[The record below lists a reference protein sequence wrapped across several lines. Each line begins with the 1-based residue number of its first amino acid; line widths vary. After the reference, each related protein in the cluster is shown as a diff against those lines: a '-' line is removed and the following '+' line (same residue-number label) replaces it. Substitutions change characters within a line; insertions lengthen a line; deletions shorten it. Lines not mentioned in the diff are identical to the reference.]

1 MEQRPSPWKTV
12 RIALQ
17 KVRPG
22 VIRLKDRNYLTKWLV
37 VSSLI
42 GLVAGLGAIAFTLA
56 ITWGTHFFLGVL
68 VGYQPPNP
76 QGEGGGGNLS
86 PQLDLVHHPL
96 FLLLPLVVG
105 LGGLLSGLI
114 VFTFAP
120 EAEGH
125 GTDAAIASFH
135 YEEGRVRARIPLI
148 KLVASAITIGSGGSG
163 GREGPTAQIS
173 AGFGSLLARWL
184 GLSASDRRI
193 ALAAGIG
200 AGIGAIFRAPLGG
213 ALIGAE
219 ILYTQD
225 IEIEAII
232 PALIASIIGYAIYG
246 AWAGWE
252 PVFGNQ
258 AQNTFNSPVQLIYYA
273 LLGIICGG
281 IGILYARSF
290 HGTAKLF
297 HRLSLSRHWLWLRPT
312 IGGVLVGLMGLALPE
327 ALGMGYGWVQ
337 ASMGST
343 LLSLPFWL
351 VLALPFAKILST
363 SLSIGSGGSGGIFG
377 PGMVIGSMVG
387 ASVWRLAFH
396 HLPEVPDVPAPF
408 VIVAMMALFGGIAHA
423 PLSVMLMVAEMTGNL
438 SLLAPAMVAVG
449 LAYIV
454 VGKNTIY
461 TSQLETRAN
470 SPAHRLRLS
479 FPLLSTLVAREALL
493 PLVHLPITPET
504 TVAVVEAAMKTE
516 HRSGVVVRNADG
528 TLAGV
533 ATNADIQRVPENERD
548 QTFIE
553 AVMTREPVSMRASES
568 LDVVLEQL
576 TKAGIRWA
584 PVLEEGIPQYPI
596 GVVSVASIM
605 DVYHKAVAQGTRRM
619 RSLVEGTVLVEV
631 TVTPESLLSGK
642 QLKHLRL
649 PAQTLVV
656 SIRRAGAL
664 VFPRGDTELHS
675 GDAVTFLTNPAT
687 ETHLRAYLAGPE
699 ADHIPDDFPRGKTEG
714 RRTETRGTGPFT
726 GLRLPRIRRRYSA
739 PDEAFIRGEETP
751 PIVSVSPESQDKHA

>member
-1 MEQRPSPWKTV
+1 MEQRSGPWETA
-12 RIALQ
+12 RTRLQ
-17 KVRPG
+17 RFRPWG
-22 VIRLKDRNYLTKWLV
+22 IRLKDQSYLTKWLV

-42 GLVAGLGAIAFTLA
+42 GGVAGVGAIAFTLA
-56 ITWGTHFFLGVL
+56 ITWAAHLFLGGL
-68 VGYQPPNP
+68 AGYQPPNP
-76 QGEGGGGNLS
+76 QGEGGGGNLA
-86 PQLDLVHHPL
+86 PLLDPGQHPL

-105 LGGLLSGLI
+105 LGGMLSGLI

-125 GTDAAIASFH
+125 GTDAAIAAYH

-184 GLSASDRRI
+184 GLSVADRRI
-193 ALAAGIG
+193 ALAAGMG

-219 ILYTQD
+219 ILYSQD
-225 IEIEAII
+225 LEIDVII

-252 PVFGNQ
+252 PIFGNQ
-258 AQNTFNSPVQLIYYA
+258 AQDAFNTPVQLIYYA
-273 LLGIICGG
+273 VLGVMCGG

-290 HGTAKLF
+290 HGTARLF
-297 HRLSLSRHWLWLRPT
+297 HRLPLSRHWLWIKPT
-312 IGGVLVGLMGLALPE
+312 IGGVLVGLMGLAIPE

-337 ASMGST
+337 AGMGPMLLT
-343 LLSLPFWL
+343 LPLWL

-377 PGMVIGSMVG
+377 PGMVIGGMVG
-387 ASVWRLAFH
+387 ASIWRLAFG
-396 HLPEVPDVPAPF
+396 HLPAVPDSPAPF

-423 PLSVMLMVAEMTGNL
+423 PLAVMLMVAEMTGNL

-449 LAYIV
+449 LASIIV
-454 VGKNTIY
+454 GRNSIY
-461 TSQLETRAN
+461 TSQLESRAN

-493 PLVHLPITPET
+493 PTVSPLIAPET
-504 TVAVVEAAMKTE
+504 AVAVVEAALKAE
-516 HRSGVVVRNADG
+516 QRSGVEVRHADG

-533 ATNADIQRVPENERD
+533 ATLADVGRAPERERE
-548 QTFIE
+548 QTPIGAF
-553 AVMTREPVSMRASES
+553 MTRNPVTVRASEP
-568 LDVVLEQL
+568 LDAVLEQL

-584 PVLEEGIPQYPI
+584 PVLEERAPGGPARPI
-596 GVVSVASIM
+596 GAISVASIA
-605 DVYHKAVAQGTRRM
+605 DAYRKAVAQGTRRM
-619 RSLVEGTVLVEV
+619 RSLVEGTVLVEI

-642 QLKHLRL
+642 QLKQLQF

-656 SIRRAGAL
+656 SIRRGGAL
-664 VFPRGDTELHS
+664 VFPRGEAALRS
-675 GDAVTFLTNPAT
+675 GDAVTFLTNPAVET
-687 ETHLRAYLAGPE
+687 ELRAYLAGPDADHVPGGTPPATGPEERASPPSAGTPVWERFHLPARARRQRTARASAEPEKTIPE
-699 ADHIPDDFPRGKTEG
+699 AD
-714 RRTETRGTGPFT
+714 
-726 GLRLPRIRRRYSA
+726 
-739 PDEAFIRGEETP
+739 
-751 PIVSVSPESQDKHA
+751 